1 MITWRFLFLNFK
13 SSFKTEYE
21 LKNYFKERYRL
32 MKLNNVMSELE
43 LKYDDALMKRTNAE
57 KYLEHVQSR
66 ASQNTIFL
74 GNVKL

>member
-1 MITWRFLFLNFK
+1 
-13 SSFKTEYE
+13 

-66 ASQNTIFL
+66 ASENTILL